1 MAEDNKQTNTT
12 SAKPVSWFDKLGG
25 WVLLAPGEAA
35 SLPERT
41 GPRTLAWIGIALAGL
56 ILLSVNIISSSLFKN
71 ATADLTEAQLYS
83 ISDGTK
89 RVLDTIEEPID
100 VKVYFS
106 ERLGELSAQHK
117 RYFDRVRGL
126 FERYENMTGGKLNVS
141 FIDPKP
147 FSDAE
152 DRAVAAGLSGVRLGT
167 QGEKGY
173 FGLVA
178 TNSTDDQEVVPFFTP
193 ERESFL
199 EYDMTKLVHK
209 LSNPK
214 KPKVGIIAGLQ
225 INGGMTPQGQQS
237 KPWQIMS
244 QIEDFFDVEMLTM
257 SQEEIPADIDVLML
271 VHPIAMTGKGAYA
284 IDQFVLR
291 GGRLLAFLD
300 PISEI
305 GQLTNPALGGGR
317 ENDELK
323 KLLTAWGVKFDP
335 TKVVGDDENAR
346 RVQAGGASG
355 VVSDYVAWLGLTE
368 KSLDQK
374 EVVTDG
380 VKLINL
386 GTPGHFEAIKDAK
399 TTFAPFIET
408 SKRAM
413 EIEAMKF
420 AGHTPDIVGF
430 LRDYKAGDKALV
442 LAARV
447 TGPIT
452 TAFPD
457 GAPGKSDEKK
467 PADTEKKDTTAKAD
481 EKEEVAAKSQVK
493 SGTINA
499 ILVGDSDMLY
509 DDFWVQVRQVFG
521 QQLAMPNSHNAV
533 FVMNA
538 LENLSGGQALSGLR
552 GRGVDDR
559 PFTVVNDLRREAEKK
574 YRQNEQQL
582 LTKLEGLQKQLAQVQ
597 QRSGQDGSV
606 TLALT
611 DKDKETIETAR
622 AEMIKTRQQ
631 LRSVQHALRSDIE
644 QLEGWVKFINI
655 ALVPILIGAGGF
667 AFAAM
672 RRRQSAKHT

>member
-1 MAEDNKQTNTT
+1 MAEDNKQTNQT
-12 SAKPVSWFDKLGG
+12 SAKSVTWFDKLGG

-35 SLPERT
+35 SLPERAS
-41 GPRTLAWIGIALAGL
+41 PRTLAWIGIALGGI
-56 ILLSVNIISSSLFKN
+56 ILLAVNIIGSSMFKN
-71 ATADLTEAQLYS
+71 ATADLTDAQLYS
-83 ISDGTK
+83 ISQGTE
-89 RVLDTIEEPID
+89 RVLETIEEPID

-106 ERLGELSAQHK
+106 DRLGELSAQHK

-126 FERYENMTGGKLNVS
+126 FERYQNMTGGRLNVS
-141 FIDPKP
+141 FIDPAP

-152 DRAVAAGLSGVRLGT
+152 DRAEAAGLSGVRLGT

-178 TNSTDDQEVVPFFTP
+178 TNSTDDQEIVPFFTP

-214 KPKVGIIAGLQ
+214 KPKIGIIAGLQ
-225 INGGMTPQGQQS
+225 INGGMTPQGQQI

-257 SQEEIPADIDVLML
+257 SQEFIPADVDVVML
-271 VHPIAMTGKGAYA
+271 VHPIALTDKGAYA

-291 GGRLLAFLD
+291 GGRVLAFLD
-300 PISEI
+300 PLSEI
-305 GQLTNPALGGGR
+305 GQLSNPALGGGR

-346 RVQAGGASG
+346 RVQSGGATG
-355 VVSDYVAWLGLTE
+355 VVSDYVAWLGLTDKNLE
-368 KSLDQK
+368 QK

-380 VKLINL
+380 VKLVNL
-386 GTPGHFEAIKDAK
+386 ATPGHFEAIADAK
-399 TTFAPFIET
+399 TTFEPFIAT
-408 SKRAM
+408 SNRAT
-413 EIEAMKF
+413 EIEAAKF
-420 AGHTPDIVGF
+420 AGPMPDIVGL
-430 LRDYKAGDKALV
+430 LRDYQAGNKALL

-447 TGPIT
+447 TGPIQ

-457 GAPGKSDEKK
+457 GAPGK
-467 PADTEKKDTTAKAD
+467 ADGTDKKDEAAKAD
-481 EKEEVAAKSQVK
+481 ASGNKDGQPEEQVQVK

-499 ILVGDSDMLY
+499 ILVGDSDLLY

-521 QQLAMPNSHNAV
+521 QELAMPNSHNAV

-574 YRQNEQQL
+574 YRKNEQEL
-582 LTKLEGLQKQLAQVQ
+582 MTKLEGLQKQLAQVQ
-597 QRSGQDGSV
+597 QRTGQDGAV

-622 AEMIKTRQQ
+622 TEMIKTRRE
-631 LRSVQHALRSDIE
+631 LRNVQHALRSDIE
-644 QLEGWVKFINI
+644 KLEGWVKFINI

-672 RRRQSAKHT
+672 RRRQSAKRT

>member
-1 MAEDNKQTNTT
+1 MAEDNKQTNQT
-12 SAKPVSWFDKLGG
+12 AAQPVTWFDKLGG

-35 SLPERT
+35 SLPERAS
-41 GPRTLAWIGIALAGL
+41 PRTLAWIGIALAGV
-56 ILLSVNIISSSLFKN
+56 ILLAVNIIGSSMFKN
-71 ATADLTEAQLYS
+71 ATADLTDAQLYS
-83 ISDGTK
+83 ISQGTE
-89 RVLDTIEEPID
+89 RVLETIEEPID

-126 FERYENMTGGKLNVS
+126 FERYQNMTGGKLNVS
-141 FIDPKP
+141 FIDPSP

-178 TNSTDDQEVVPFFTP
+178 TNSTDDQETVPFFTP

-214 KPKVGIIAGLQ
+214 NPKIGIIAGLQ
-225 INGGMTPQGQQS
+225 INGGMTPRGQQI

-244 QIEDFFDVEMLTM
+244 QIEEFFDVEMLTM
-257 SQEEIPADIDVLML
+257 SQDMIPADVDLVML
-271 VHPIAMTGKGAYA
+271 VHPIALTDKGAYA

-300 PISEI
+300 PLSEI
-305 GQLTNPALGGGR
+305 GQLSNPALGGGR

-346 RVQAGGASG
+346 RVQSGGASG
-355 VVSDYVAWLGLTE
+355 VVSDYVAWLGLTD

-380 VKLINL
+380 VKLVNL
-386 GTPGHFEAIKDAK
+386 ATPGHFEAMPDAK
-399 TTFAPFIET
+399 TTFEPFMAT
-408 SKRAM
+408 SNRAM

-420 AGHTPDIVGF
+420 AGSTPDIVGF
-430 LRDYKAGDKALV
+430 LRDYKAGDKSLV

-447 TGPIT
+447 TGPVQ

-457 GAPGKSDEKK
+457 GVPGK
-467 PADTEKKDTTAKAD
+467 ADAAEKKDDAAQGDENDSKDGGTAEA
-481 EKEEVAAKSQVK
+481 VQIK

-499 ILVGDSDMLY
+499 ILVGDSDLLY
-509 DDFWVQVRQVFG
+509 DDFWVQMRQVFG

-574 YRQNEQQL
+574 YRKNEQEL
-582 LTKLEGLQKQLAQVQ
+582 MTKLEGLQKQLAQVQ
-597 QRSGQDGSV
+597 QRTGQDGAV

-611 DKDKETIETAR
+611 DRDKETIETAR
-622 AEMIKTRQQ
+622 SEMIKTRRE
-631 LRSVQHALRSDIE
+631 LRNVQHALRSDIE

-672 RRRQSAKHT
+672 RRRQSAKRT